1 MFFNDF
7 LRVLLSDFLR
17 VLLNDFLRAAFNRRL
32 LISSGIAFLA
42 CFITGVSQAQPSIT
56 AELLVEKIDAFRGLD
71 NAGFSFDIT
80 NVSYKAGRDAR
91 TNQLSVDV
99 KAVKS
104 LVTFESPARQKG
116 RVLLKQDNDM
126 WLYIPGT
133 RKVIRISPAQ
143 RLLGE
148 TSNGDVT
155 GSNLALDYDATLSS
169 EESDQ
174 PQGHIKLILTAKN
187 KTVSYQKVVFWLEEK
202 APYKPIRSEY
212 YARSGKLLKTADYK
226 AFKDFNG
233 ELKIHKMLL
242 TDPLIEGSYTWM
254 LFDNYRATDLPDAR
268 FSKEAIVNL

>member
-1 MFFNDF
+1 MFMQKIIRKNLKFSSLNQSQRLASMLLTSVIIWTGF
-7 LRVLLSDFLR
+7 LP
-17 VLLNDFLRAAFNRRL
+17 NA
-32 LISSGIAFLA
+32 
-42 CFITGVSQAQPSIT
+42 QAQSSLT
-56 AELLVEKIDAFRGLD
+56 AAMLVEKIDAFRGLND
-71 NAGFSFDIT
+71 AGFSFDIT
-80 NVSYKAGRDAR
+80 NVSYKAGREPR

-99 KAVKS
+99 KALKS

-155 GSNLALDYDATLSS
+155 GSNLAMDYDASLSS
-169 EESDQ
+169 DKNDTQ
-174 PQGHIKLILTAKN
+174 QGQIKLTLTAKT
-187 KTVSYQKVVFWLEEK
+187 KSVTYHQVVFWLEQV
-202 APYKPIRSEY
+202 APYKPLRSEY

-233 ELKIHKMLL
+233 QLKIHKMLL

-254 LFDNYRATDLPDAR
+254 LFDNYRASDLPDAR
-268 FSKEAIVNL
+268 FNKEAIVNL

>member
-1 MFFNDF
+1 MFQKISHKMGVFTS
-7 LRVLLSDFLR
+7 VSTLLF
-17 VLLNDFLRAAFNRRL
+17 V
-32 LISSGIAFLA
+32 
-42 CFITGVSQAQPSIT
+42 CFFTSLSQAQETLS
-56 AELLVEKIDAFRGLD
+56 AEALVAKIDAFRGLSR
-71 NAGFSFDIT
+71 AGFSFDIT
-80 NVSYKAGRDAR
+80 NVSYKAGRDTR

-116 RVLLKQDNDM
+116 RILLKQDNDM

-155 GSNLALDYDATLSS
+155 GSNLTLDYDASVATD
-169 EESDQ
+169 ESTKGQ
-174 PQGHIKLILTAKN
+174 IKLILEAKT
-187 KTVSYQKVVFWLEEK
+187 KSVSYHKVIFWLEDK

-212 YARSGKLLKTADYK
+212 FARSGKLLKTADYTS
-226 AFKDFNG
+226 FKDFDG

-242 TDPLIEGSYTWM
+242 TDPIIEGSYTWM
-254 LFDNYRATDLPDAR
+254 LFDNYRASDLPDAR

>member
-1 MFFNDF
+1 MFQKISNKMG
-7 LRVLLSDFLR
+7 VMASISMLL
-17 VLLNDFLRAAFNRRL
+17 
-32 LISSGIAFLA
+32 LA
-42 CFITGVSQAQPSIT
+42 CFFPSLGQAQESLS
-56 AELLVEKIDAFRGLD
+56 AELLVAKIDAFRGL
-71 NAGFSFDIT
+71 NSAGFSFDIT
-80 NVSYKAGRDAR
+80 NVSYKAGRDTR

-116 RVLLKQDNDM
+116 RILLKQDNDM

-155 GSNLALDYDATLSS
+155 GSNLVKDYDA
-169 EESDQ
+169 
-174 PQGHIKLILTAKN
+174 KLTSGQTEKDKGQLQLTLTAKSAS
-187 KTVSYQKVVFWLEEK
+187 VSYQKVVFWLEDK

-212 YARSGKLLKTADYK
+212 FARSGKLLKTADYK
-226 AFKDFNG
+226 AFKTFDG

-242 TDPLIEGSYTWM
+242 TDPIIKGSYTWM
-254 LFDNYRATDLPDAR
+254 LFDNYRASALPDAR

>member
-1 MFFNDF
+1 MFQKISNKMG
-7 LRVLLSDFLR
+7 VMASISMLL
-17 VLLNDFLRAAFNRRL
+17 
-32 LISSGIAFLA
+32 LA
-42 CFITGVSQAQPSIT
+42 CFLPSLGQAQEALS
-56 AELLVEKIDAFRGLD
+56 AERLVAKIDAFRGL
-71 NAGFSFDIT
+71 NSAGFSFDIT
-80 NVSYKAGRDAR
+80 NVSYKAGRDTR

-116 RVLLKQDNDM
+116 RILLKQNNDM

-155 GSNLALDYDATLSS
+155 GSHLVKDYDA
-169 EESDQ
+169 
-174 PQGHIKLILTAKN
+174 KLTSGQIEKDKGQLQLTLTAKSAS
-187 KTVSYQKVVFWLEEK
+187 VSYQKVVFWLEDK
-202 APYKPIRSEY
+202 APYKPLRSEY
-212 YARSGKLLKTADYK
+212 FARSGKLLKTADYK
-226 AFKDFNG
+226 AFKTFDG

-242 TDPLIEGSYTWM
+242 TDPIIKGSYTWM
-254 LFDNYRATDLPDAR
+254 LFDNYRASELPDAR